1 MNKFKKKKI
10 LIVDDEL
17 DIQKVIA
24 KRVEANGY
32 EALVASGGKEALEKI
47 NKENPDAVI
56 LDIMMPEIDGID
68 VLMRIRQTRKNLP
81 IFMITA
87 YSTEER
93 FKLANK
99 LDATGFIDKTGDSAC
114 ILSYVPK
121 MGIIQP
127 Q

>member
-99 LDATGFIDKTGDSAC
+99 LDATGFIDKTGDLNNEIKKIKAL
-114 ILSYVPK
+114 I
-121 MGIIQP
+121 G
-127 Q
+127 

>member
-1 MNKFKKKKI
+1 M
-10 LIVDDEL
+10 DDEL

-99 LDATGFIDKTGDSAC
+99 LDATGFIDKTGDLNNEIKKIKAL
-114 ILSYVPK
+114 I
-121 MGIIQP
+121 G
-127 Q
+127 